1 MDASTVRRNT
11 RQRQVILRAVREL
24 GCHPTAEQV
33 YDRVRRELPRTS
45 LSTVYRNLGVLADQ
59 GLLSTVAGAGKKV
72 HYDHN
77 RVEHC
82 HIRCSLCGR
91 ICDVD
96 IFPSDMEGFSPEDLS
111 GFILQEVSIN
121 LVGICPACSE
131 KKEKEKTV

>member
-1 MDASTVRRNT
+1 MRRNT

-33 YDRVRRELPRTS
+33 YDRVRSELPRTS

-59 GLLSTVAGAGKKV
+59 GLLSTVAGAGKEV

-77 RVEHC
+77 RGEHC

-96 IFPSDMEGFSPEDLS
+96 IFPSDMEGFPPEDLS

-121 LVGICPACSE
+121 LVGICPACSG
-131 KKEKEKTV
+131 KMEKEKTV